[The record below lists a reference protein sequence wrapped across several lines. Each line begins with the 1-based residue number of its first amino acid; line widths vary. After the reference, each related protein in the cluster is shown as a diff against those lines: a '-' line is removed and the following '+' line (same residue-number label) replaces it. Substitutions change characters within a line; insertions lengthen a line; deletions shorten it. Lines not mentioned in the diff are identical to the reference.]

1 MISKPDK
8 NTDRQARHLRVR
20 EKMLGTNL
28 KPRFNVYRSTKY
40 IYVQIIDDVNG
51 VTLASASS
59 LAMGDAVKGKTKSE
73 QAKLVGLEA
82 GKNAIKC
89 GIKKVVF
96 DRGGYIYT
104 GRVQKVAEGAR
115 EAGLEF

>member
-1 MISKPDK
+1 MINKADK
-8 NTDRQARHLRVR
+8 NRDRQARHARVTK
-20 EKMLGTNL
+20 KMLGTSI

-40 IYVQIIDDVNG
+40 IYVQVIDDVNG
-51 VTLASASS
+51 VTLASSSS
-59 LAMGDAVKGKTKSE
+59 LVLADKMKGKTKAE

-82 GKNAIKC
+82 GKNALAQ
-89 GIKKVVF
+89 GIKQVVF

-104 GRVQKVAEGAR
+104 GRVAKVAEGAR